1 MKICNADKN
10 LRYVID
16 IKIKEKKLRAIT
28 NVVWLVRQNTIDPY
42 NVLLFLNII
51 LALQFVF
58 LSIPLILC

>member
-10 LRYVID
+10 LRYVIE

-42 NVLLFLNII
+42 NVLLF
-51 LALQFVF
+51 
-58 LSIPLILC
+58 